1 MRENTNQKNSKYGHF
16 SRSVGHRYFQKLFS
30 EYDCIRLSKK
40 YNSINP
46 EKPNS
51 PTSFSIAHTS
61 AYCRELKM
69 SCFKVLKQLHYVYSI
84 YICDIYNIYIY
95 IYINIYTYLVYIY
108 IYIYIY
114 IYNIYIYVLKF
125 KVLCIM
131 KFYVLCLKFPKQLHY
146 V

>member
-30 EYDCIRLSKK
+30 EYACIRLSTK

-69 SCFKVLKQLHYVYSI
+69 SCFKVLKQIHYVYS
-84 YICDIYNIYIY
+84 NIYVTYIIY

-114 IYNIYIYVLKF
+114 IIYIYVLKF